1 MTHSRDYV
9 LWTATHFNF
18 LLIFS
23 LELSQS
29 SSVTVTQGSWNIFYC
44 FHMDTPFC
52 IFLLSYWWP
61 VLIILLF
68 RLLHIFDSLSKCIFT
83 TFFCMK
89 LHKFHVKVYSF
100 SISEPSVVTFSL
112 FFEGLSHKVPVTLLF
127 CFQVDTPLCHFLL
140 SHWWPILIVVLC
152 GPSRFFLIPS
162 VKLSHAT
169 CVTVTRGP
177 YNVFLLFTSGHSTL
191 LLPFESLMTHSHSSV
206 GGLSHFFLIFSMEL
220 FHSACVTFTQG
231 SYNVF
236 SLFTSGHSTLLPP
249 LSHCWHIFVIMLC
262 GLPQIFLLFSQ

>member
-1 MTHSRDYV
+1 MTH
-9 LWTATHFNF
+9 F
-18 LLIFS
+18 L
-23 LELSQS
+23 
-29 SSVTVTQGSWNIFYC
+29 NA
-44 FHMDTPFC
+44 
-52 IFLLSYWWP
+52 FLPL
-61 VLIILLF
+61 
-68 RLLHIFDSLSKCIFT
+68 
-83 TFFCMK
+83 FCMK
-89 LHKFHVKVYSF
+89 LHKFHVKVYSL

-112 FFEGLSHKVPVTLLF
+112 FFEGLSHKVPVTFLF

-177 YNVFLLFTSGHSTL
+177 CNVFLLFTSGHSTL

-206 GGLSHFFLIFSMEL
+206 GGLSHFFLIFSIEL